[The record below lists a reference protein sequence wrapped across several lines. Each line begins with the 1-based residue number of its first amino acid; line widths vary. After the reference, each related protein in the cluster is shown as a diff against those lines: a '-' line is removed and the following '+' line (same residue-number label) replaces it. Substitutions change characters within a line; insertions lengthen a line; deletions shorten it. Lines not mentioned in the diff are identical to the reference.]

1 MDYSVEDLKQF
12 EQEIADDF
20 NNAKIRS
27 PVHLSG
33 GNEKQLI
40 RIFKKVKQ
48 NDWVFTTYRSHYHA
62 LLKGMPK
69 EELKDWIHQ
78 NKSIHLMSK
87 NHQIVSSAIVGG
99 TLSQAV
105 GCALSIKLQWADNIR
120 EIEMNTS
127 EDGVLGTCL
136 GKPHVWCFCG
146 DMTAS
151 LGLFYDC
158 FRFAEFNDLP
168 ITFIVEDNGLSTD
181 TPTPKAWGET
191 CVSDYHLA
199 HLSGHKKIKKH
210 TYKRIWPHYGTGGG
224 FINFENKT

>member
-1 MDYSVEDLKQF
+1 
-12 EQEIADDF
+12 
-20 NNAKIRS
+20 
-27 PVHLSG
+27 
-33 GNEKQLI
+33 
-40 RIFKKVKQ
+40 
-48 NDWVFTTYRSHYHA
+48 
-62 LLKGMPK
+62 
-69 EELKDWIHQ
+69 
-78 NKSIHLMSK
+78 MSK

-99 TLSQAV
+99 TLSQAI
-105 GCALSIKLQWADNIR
+105 GCALSIKLKKEDN
-120 EIEMNTS
+120 
-127 EDGVLGTCL
+127 
-136 GKPHVWCFCG
+136 HVWCFCG